1 MVEGVWGRPLLPKRG
16 LPHKSTPLLKL
27 LSEIEDDFYV
37 YDYSLGS
44 NPNDIKT
51 QSNYQILDAPIHIA
65 AESVE
70 VSDRDKTSENVKNYK
85 RYKQVSV
92 LFGIYKDE
100 VHLGWINTNRK
111 YNVRLGERAGAVK
124 RTSQVSSAEYLVLY
138 EFQNETNYKVY
149 KLSNVH
155 HIWDA
160 IKMQET
166 GYNIKNKGEN
176 KKYYIYNLLEE
187 VSEDVF
193 GTFDIKSI
201 LEHKRNEIESNTK
214 QSLAEGA
221 PIYVYE
227 SDLKMW
233 DFPKK

>member
-1 MVEGVWGRPLLPKRG
+1 MK
-16 LPHKSTPLLKL
+16 KF
-27 LSEIEDDFYV
+27 FY
-37 YDYSLGS
+37 SPCCIINL
-44 NPNDIKT
+44 N
-51 QSNYQILDAPIHIA
+51 L
-65 AESVE
+65 
-70 VSDRDKTSENVKNYK
+70 
-85 RYKQVSV
+85 YKQASV

-160 IKMQET
+160 HKMQET
-166 GYNIKNKGEN
+166 GYNIKNEGEN
-176 KKYYIYNLLEE
+176 NKYYIYNLLNE
-187 VSEDVF
+187 VSEDVL
-193 GTFDIKSI
+193 GEFDIKSI
-201 LEHKRNEIESNTK
+201 LEYERKEIESNTK

-233 DFPKK
+233 DFLKK